1 MTNLKE
7 KALELHR
14 NGKSY
19 AEIASALG
27 ISKTSAFTWV
37 KDADKT
43 TIPNDHST
51 NVQHE
56 RTFGTPNSAFNT
68 HFSDSRSELTP
79 NTKVKVKE
87 PGYVL
92 DHQQRIAELEARTAE
107 LSAQLLET
115 KQKQIDQLKR
125 KFQKIQELVIDNN
138 GEVWSVDELFE
149 TASKLENLMG
159 DILDLDPNTKDWVNA
174 SVIPLIQLLEEAAE
188 SLTDENLDEGEVCF
202 YED

>member
-7 KALELHR
+7 KALEMHR

-27 ISKTSAFTWV
+27 ISKSSAFTWV

-43 TIPNDHST
+43 AIPNDRNT
-51 NVQHE
+51 NVPHE
-56 RTFGTPNSAFNT
+56 RTFGTPNSGSFT

-92 DHQQRIAELEARTAE
+92 EQRQRIAELEARTAQ
-107 LSAQLLET
+107 LSAQLMET
-115 KQKQIDQLKR
+115 KQKQINQLKR
-125 KFQKIQELVIDNN
+125 KFQNIQDLVIDND

-159 DILDLDPNTKDWVNA
+159 DILDLDPNTQEWVNV
-174 SVIPLIQLLEEAAE
+174 SVIPLIQLLEERAE
-188 SLTDENLDEGEVCF
+188 SLTDEDLDEGEVYF